1 MEIKRLQHFLAVVD
15 AGSVSDAA
23 RALHMSQGAL
33 SISIQAIERDA
44 GSALFIRSSD
54 GMALNEVGRAL
65 ESRARLITNE
75 LDRAQREIRQ
85 LLGMERGRIVI
96 GTAPHFADLILPRAI
111 LRFQEAHPHVEIGVI
126 NGYLSTLIAAVKTS
140 VVDFALATLSS
151 RVIDDLEIAHTVILP
166 RRSSRI
172 FAGSS
177 NPLTAR
183 RRVSPRDLVAGPWI
197 LPRRTDFYREKF
209 ASLFRNVELPEPQP
223 AVEYDSLAMARR
235 LLCEGP
241 YMAYLSKAALYDEI
255 ERGLVKAINVPEL
268 KWENDNATGAFF
280 RKAGTL
286 SPSARTLLDLVG
298 TLARALDR

>member
-1 MEIKRLQHFLAVVD
+1 
-15 AGSVSDAA
+15 
-23 RALHMSQGAL
+23 
-33 SISIQAIERDA
+33 
-44 GSALFIRSSD
+44 
-54 GMALNEVGRAL
+54 
-65 ESRARLITNE
+65 
-75 LDRAQREIRQ
+75 
-85 LLGMERGRIVI
+85 
-96 GTAPHFADLILPRAI
+96 
-111 LRFQEAHPHVEIGVI
+111 
-126 NGYLSTLIAAVKTS
+126 LIAAVKTS